1 MNTTSYFW
9 DKLKVLDRNGDG
21 SVDINDFLDLFKSKT
36 SAVAV
41 DEPSL
46 SEKRINGAWEKN
58 QNVLDQLSEN
68 IRYKVQSGKPLAD
81 QSYFSR
87 TDRKINSILGKL
99 SGTFNDADL
108 EEMRKQYTKLIDGIK
123 ERESVIADLHAKSAL
138 SAPENRN
145 KIEKQISVQL
155 NSLSEQIHRRDEIV
169 EKYVDMFS
177 VYGAKITS
185 EQAEVL
191 LSRIDADDVTKMT
204 SVFAIIAGLTAKF
217 GEAKSAGGESTEVAQ
232 KYYGMYIGLLEL
244 QEHIQSEY
252 IDRMEKQYIPGI
264 SKIKSAADKLIAE
277 TRALKKAMPAQHATS
292 YDANLG
298 SQEFTKKVARI
309 YEESLQKDLSSV
321 RQAREIVRNLLK
333 LAENTLKTVKVSA
346 ELVSLMKQSK
356 GLYNEVMQLQ
366 TPDMIPFENLELKKE
381 FEAVTSTIR
390 KSM

>member
-1 MNTTSYFW
+1 MNTTSYLW

-21 SVDINDFLDLFKSKT
+21 SVDINDFLDLFKST
-36 SAVAV
+36 SSTVEV
-41 DEPSL
+41 DKLSL
-46 SEKRINGAWEKN
+46 GQKRINGAWEKN
-58 QNVLDQLSEN
+58 QNVLDQLSDN
-68 IRYKVQSGKPLAD
+68 IRYKVQSGKSLAS

-87 TDRKINSILGKL
+87 TDRRINSILRKL

-108 EEMRKQYTKLIDGIK
+108 EQMRKQYTKLIDGIK
-123 ERESVIADLHAKSAL
+123 ERESIIADMQAKSAL
-138 SAPENRN
+138 SAPEHRN
-145 KIEKQISVQL
+145 TIEKQISAQLKSLNDQVQ
-155 NSLSEQIHRRDEIV
+155 RRDEIV

-177 VYGAKITS
+177 VHGAKITS

-204 SVFAIIAGLTAKF
+204 SVFAIIAGLTSKF

-232 KYYGMYIGLLEL
+232 KYYAMYIGLLEL

-277 TRALKKAMPAQHATS
+277 TRALKKSMPSQHATS

-298 SQEFTKKVARI
+298 SQEFTKKVARL
-309 YEESLQKDLSSV
+309 YEESLHKDLNSV

-356 GLYNEVMQLQ
+356 GLYNEVMELQ
-366 TPDMIPFENLELKKE
+366 TPNMSPFENLELKKE

-390 KSM
+390 KEM